1 MATASSDVYKGLT
14 FSEKEVAVELLNVPG
29 NMKLKFENCTFTDN
43 GKDLIDE
50 AGLASR

>member
-1 MATASSDVYKGLT
+1 
-14 FSEKEVAVELLNVPG
+14 
-29 NMKLKFENCTFTDN
+29 MKLKFENCTFTDN